1 MRAEAAGEPRVTL
14 SARVLKAAFNI
25 HILITGA
32 EKRAALERA
41 AGMDVMDAPVR
52 AVLDN
57 ATVHWAE

>member
-1 MRAEAAGEPRVTL
+1 VTL
-14 SARVLKAAFNI
+14 SAHVLRAAFNI

-32 EKRAALERA
+32 EKRSALERA
-41 AGMDVMDAPVR
+41 AGMDVLDAPVR